1 MNYQQQAVAGMN
13 PVELI
18 VALYDGMVRF
28 LYQAIAATEHRESE
42 GRRTAIARVLE
53 ILMHLQSRLRTD
65 VGGNSAKALSEFYTA
80 IFALCGGIA
89 AGVAGP
95 LQGSDGV
102 HSRCT
107 RGMERC
113 STRRGSSAVAE
124 RRRPRCG
131 PNDINDS
138 NERARGRADELELDG
153 ITGSMG
159 DGELFFEQLFLEQP
173 CIVAIQFEQFLVRS
187 QFRYAAPHQ
196 HGDAIG
202 VADG

>member
-80 IFALCGGIA
+80 IFALCLEGSRLESADRLREAIGCIRDVREAWSVAAHDEEALRMLGEGDGA
-89 AGVAGP
+89 AGRMV
-95 LQGSDGV
+95 L
-102 HSRCT
+102 T
-107 RGMERC
+107 RATHMPTEEPV
-113 STRRGSSAVAE
+113 SSSWTA
-124 RRRPRCG
+124 
-131 PNDINDS
+131 
-138 NERARGRADELELDG
+138 
-153 ITGSMG
+153 
-159 DGELFFEQLFLEQP
+159 
-173 CIVAIQFEQFLVRS
+173 
-187 QFRYAAPHQ
+187 
-196 HGDAIG
+196 
-202 VADG
+202 